1 MDPKIRQLINEIRFW
16 QAKYKTLD
24 LKDPQQLKVAEE
36 IKEMIARN
44 KHMVKHYFQ
53 IQLNQAVSLDE
64 RAWKTAHAREG
75 KDIARLLERQWGCYK
90 RDVERLK
97 AATRDE
103 HVQALY
109 ENFVQSAKQEIK
121 EQGIPGAGQTPQS
134 GGTSVP
140 GEPSGSGASGAAGA
154 PGSSVG
160 AVGSSLFFRSSS
172 EALSIAFGFGT
183 LASFFYG
190 TSKEATGQSMP
201 SDERLKDY
209 FEYLERWLLHVIKVL
224 LNTPSH
230 AKRIQL
236 PRMYE
241 EWVQHPV

>member
-1 MDPKIRQLINEIRFW
+1 VDPKIRQLINEIRFW

-36 IKEMIARN
+36 LQAMIARN

-75 KDIARLLERQWGCYK
+75 KTIARCLERQWGCYK

-97 AATRDE
+97 GATRDE
-103 HVQALY
+103 HVQALH

-121 EQGIPGAGQTPQS
+121 EQSVPAAGQAPQS
-134 GGTSVP
+134 GGTSVS
-140 GEPSGSGASGAAGA
+140 GGSGASGV
-154 PGSSVG
+154 PG

-190 TSKEATGQSMP
+190 TSKEATGQSIP

-209 FEYLERWLLHVIKVL
+209 YEYLERWLLHVIKL
-224 LNTPSH
+224 LVNTPSH

-241 EWVQHPV
+241 EWIQHPV